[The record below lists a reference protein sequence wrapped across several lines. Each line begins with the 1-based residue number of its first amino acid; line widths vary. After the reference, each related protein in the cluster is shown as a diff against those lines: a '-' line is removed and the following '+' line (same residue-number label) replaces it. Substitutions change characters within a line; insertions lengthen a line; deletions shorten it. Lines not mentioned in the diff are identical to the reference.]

1 MKKSIYFLLIILK
14 YLFIPLSAQTPVI
27 SHTSFQIEKKSADA
41 CYNITGKIESIQIFP
56 LR

>member
-1 MKKSIYFLLIILK
+1 MKKSIYFLLIIIK

-27 SHTSFQIEKKSADA
+27 SHASFQMEKKSGDV
-41 CYNITGKIESIQIFP
+41 CYNITGKIKSIQIFP